1 MPRGQAL
8 THIEIRI
15 VNNMLREGEGVRKIA
30 KSVGI
35 SVGTVRKYQTKL
47 LFEKHYKRSYTGFS
61 DIPKQYYQDEA
72 EIEFSL
78 SPSYN
83 FEDLSES
90 EKEIFL
96 SL

>member
-1 MPRGQAL
+1 MKL
-8 THIEIRI
+8 IEIRKRGRI
-15 VNNMLREGEGVRKIA
+15 VARFNGMQKVADLIGIPREKCYRILRGQTLHDGYSIVYIEDSSVKEYRKEH
-30 KSVGI
+30 
-35 SVGTVRKYQTKL
+35 YWQT
-47 LFEKHYKRSYTGFS
+47 
-61 DIPKQYYQDEA
+61 EA